1 MRHAAKHAGMTWL
14 DSAEFALRRSPPP
27 LDTDEVH
34 LWLWRDAAARGRE
47 GESAALQR
55 LRCLLG
61 AYVGA
66 APAALDLRREAYG
79 KPRLDLP
86 GAPGFN
92 LSHSG
97 DCVAAVVAAGVDPGV
112 DVELP
117 RRSRAYLGLA
127 QRYFD
132 AGEAAALAGL
142 CSDKREA
149 AFHAL
154 WTGKEAVLKADGRGL
169 AYGLQRVVFEL
180 DAAGQPLALLRV
192 EGAAGPADAWQVHH
206 FLPAV
211 GGHGAV
217 AWRGPPRRI
226 RAYRLDG

>member
-1 MRHAAKHAGMTWL
+1 MPSFE
-14 DSAEFALRRSPPP
+14 SATFASRRTPPP
-27 LDTDEVH
+27 LGSDEVH
-34 LWLWRDAAARGRE
+34 LWLWRDAAARGRD

-55 LRCLLG
+55 LRVLLG
-61 AYVGA
+61 AYVGR
-66 APAALDLRREAYG
+66 APAALDLHRDAHG

-117 RRSRAYLGLA
+117 RRPRAYLALA

-142 CSDKREA
+142 CPARREA

-180 DAAGQPLALLRV
+180 DGMGQPRALLRV

-206 FLPAV
+206 FRPAV
-211 GGHGAV
+211 CGHGAV
-217 AWRGPPRRI
+217 AWRGPPRRV
-226 RAYRLDG
+226 RACRLDD